1 MNIVENL
8 VIRLREGDETA
19 FEEFVTQYERPVYN
33 LALRQLGNP
42 DDAQDAAQEV
52 FLRVYR
58 SVALFRA
65 DSRLSTWVYQITV
78 NVCTDMLRKYARHP
92 ETSLNDGEEEDAGR
106 DLPDET
112 YAPEPLYERTALRE
126 QVQAALGEL
135 SPEHRQIIVLRDITG
150 LRYDEIAGVLQL
162 SGGTVKSRL
171 YRARE
176 KLASI
181 LRRMGN
187 NSDPAASNGQTAGM
201 QGR

>member
-1 MNIVENL
+1 MI
-8 VIRLREGDETA
+8 TCHFPKA
-19 FEEFVTQYERPVYN
+19 STSS
-33 LALRQLGNP
+33 
-42 DDAQDAAQEV
+42 
-52 FLRVYR
+52 
-58 SVALFRA
+58 SVG
-65 DSRLSTWVYQITV
+65 
-78 NVCTDMLRKYARHP
+78 M
-92 ETSLNDGEEEDAGR
+92 AGM
-106 DLPDET
+106 
-112 YAPEPLYERTALRE
+112 APLRE
-126 QVQAALGEL
+126 QVQAALTEL